1 MNSGPED
8 PQNPYHVWLW
18 NTHGRTFSQE
28 MDRVMDE
35 IQKEEELTIN
45 MDLKSY
51 YDDDRAT
58 TEPYTPTSQ
67 VTHLSQKMKKLCV
80 KSKSDIEEMTDQF
93 SKNGLG

>member
-1 MNSGPED
+1 MNRGPED

-28 MDRVMDE
+28 LDRVMRE
-35 IQKEEELTIN
+35 IRKEEEKPTIN

-67 VTHLSQKMKKLCV
+67 VTHLSQKMKKMGV
-80 KSKSDIEEMTDQF
+80 KSDIEEMTDQF